1 MNESGRHSQGSG
13 GAGASVESILDAI
26 EFQSAI
32 LTLNAAV
39 EAAHIAGPTA
49 PTSRAPSP
57 VKQATGR
64 EDGNRREARPAPSQ
78 AGGLP
83 ETPGGSAPL
92 PGCCAASAADS
103 GAEARWQRSLERL
116 QQSLAAACGA
126 DRSNGAD
133 GRRQTGT
140 APPRATAAPD
150 AVPILRRRRRST
162 PAQFG
167 PPHPFQGGTS

>member
-1 MNESGRHSQGSG
+1 MNGSGRHSQGSG
-13 GAGASVESILDAI
+13 GAGASVESILNAI
-26 EFQSAI
+26 QFQSAI
-32 LTLNAAV
+32 LTLNSAV

-49 PTSRAPSP
+49 PTSRAPGL
-57 VKQATGR
+57 VERAAGK

-78 AGGLP
+78 VAGLP
-83 ETPGGSAPL
+83 EAPGGSAPL
-92 PGCCAASAADS
+92 PGCAASAADC

-133 GRRQTGT
+133 DRRQTGT